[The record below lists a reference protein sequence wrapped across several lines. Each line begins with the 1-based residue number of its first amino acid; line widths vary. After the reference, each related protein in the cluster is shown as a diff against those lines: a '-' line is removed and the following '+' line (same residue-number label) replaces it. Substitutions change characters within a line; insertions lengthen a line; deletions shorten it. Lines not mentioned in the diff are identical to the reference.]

1 MFGKKRPQLKEPQS
15 FSPLFE
21 TATNAQLTSLNS
33 LFVENPTR
41 FQEFCFE
48 LGQLKFDFS
57 KTHITADVLAAFE
70 KLAGNT
76 ALFEKRDQ
84 LLSGGIVNSTERRPA
99 LHTAVRATNPI
110 PKDSEG
116 NIVAAEILAQRDA
129 CYSYAE
135 NVRSGEVRAQNGKPY
150 RYIIHLGIGGSALGP
165 QLLLD
170 TLAFG
175 LESDFE
181 THCVANVDGHALKP
195 VMDACDPAETLV
207 IVASKTFTTTETLSN
222 ARALMQ
228 WMSDAG
234 VDSPFQQL
242 AAVTAAP
249 DQAKA
254 FGISESS
261 IMTFP
266 EELGGRYSIWSSVSL
281 VAIIVLGKQAFESM
295 RAGAELM
302 DNHFAKAPAQENI
315 PLIAAMLD
323 LWYGNSW
330 GAPTRALFAYDSRL
344 SVLVQYLQ
352 QLEMENN
359 GKNISSEGTEIN
371 WQSSP
376 ILWGGVGTDSQH
388 AVFQLVHQGTHLI
401 PTEFIAVLKAEHDL
415 DEHHR
420 CLLANCFAQSA
431 ALMKGRTTEEAAAR
445 LTDDSISTEQKQLLS
460 RSKTFSGNRPST
472 TIVLDALNPES
483 LGSLIA
489 FYEHRSFV
497 SGTLWEI
504 NVFDQMGV
512 ELGKE
517 LAKSYQEIIESGD
530 FGSLGLDSSTKNLL
544 GLVLD

>member
-1 MFGKKRPQLKEPQS
+1 M
-15 FSPLFE
+15 
-21 TATNAQLTSLNS
+21 
-33 LFVENPTR
+33 
-41 FQEFCFE
+41 C
-48 LGQLKFDFS
+48 
-57 KTHITADVLAAFE
+57 I
-70 KLAGNT
+70 
-76 ALFEKRDQ
+76 RD
-84 LLSGGIVNSTERRPA
+84 R
-99 LHTAVRATNPI
+99 
-110 PKDSEG
+110 
-116 NIVAAEILAQRDA
+116 
-129 CYSYAE
+129 
-135 NVRSGEVRAQNGKPY
+135 
-150 RYIIHLGIGGSALGP
+150 
-165 QLLLD
+165 
-170 TLAFG
+170 
-175 LESDFE
+175 
-181 THCVANVDGHALKP
+181 
-195 VMDACDPAETLV
+195 
-207 IVASKTFTTTETLSN
+207 
-222 ARALMQ
+222 
-228 WMSDAG
+228 
-234 VDSPFQQL
+234 
-242 AAVTAAP
+242 
-249 DQAKA
+249 
-254 FGISESS
+254 
-261 IMTFP
+261 TFP
-266 EELGGRYSIWSSVSL
+266 EGLGGRYSIWSSVSL